1 MKKIQA
7 LRYTAK
13 IGEEISILVTPTG
26 TAAFVA
32 ASLDGHTFAPIPK
45 TTNAPKYKFIINR
58 PVGRTHFVEME
69 FSFPQAGAG
78 AKYDVSVSG
87 SDGNGSDSFSVGR
100 DDSVKDQFLRFKVV
114 A

>member
-1 MKKIQA
+1 MQKIQA

-26 TAAFVA
+26 TGVFVA
-32 ASLDGHTFAPIPK
+32 ASLDGHTFSPIPN
-45 TTNAPKYKFIINR
+45 TANAPKYKFIINR
-58 PVGRTHFVEME
+58 PLGRTHFVEME
-69 FSFPQAGAG
+69 FSFSQAGAG

-87 SDGNGSDSFSVGR
+87 SDGGSDSFTIGR
-100 DDSVKDQFLRFKVV
+100 DDSVKDQFLRFRVV